1 MISKF
6 TGDNFTPSAYDVI
19 IVLKYIPL
27 LEQEGESKAWRDL
40 SKIVV
45 ATVGT
50 PVSALT
56 MISLDN
62 VRDALE
68 LLTGSR
74 HCAWPVI
81 ESHDSTRLLGLLAR
95 NHLLDC
101 LEHNETL
108 LGDIAG
114 RDISAAEE
122 AAVLDT
128 GPFVHRYPVVMLQNA
143 PVSQA

>member
-19 IVLKYIPL
+19 IALKNIPL
-27 LEQEGESKAWRDL
+27 LEQEGESKTWRDL
-40 SKIVV
+40 SKIVI

-56 MISLDN
+56 MISLDKPFS

-81 ESHDSTRLLGLLAR
+81 ESHDSKRLLGLLSR
-95 NHLLDC
+95 
-101 LEHNETL
+101 
-108 LGDIAG
+108 
-114 RDISAAEE
+114 
-122 AAVLDT
+122 
-128 GPFVHRYPVVMLQNA
+128 
-143 PVSQA
+143 